1 MTFLYFIFFNCLSLM
16 CQGVRT
22 STIAF
27 PKVLSMSF
35 DQEIFDEVI
44 SDELINT
51 FDEVIDHF
59 VDEF

>member
-1 MTFLYFIFFNCLSLM
+1 M